1 MCLAGSLGGPVG
13 PLPPA
18 APCLAQRGP
27 GTCRRHGGR
36 RCSLRAMKRYEARQF
51 ESGPGEARSGG
62 TRPGEASRLFR
73 GGQGGVKRGGTS
85 GASEAESG
93 GAGQR
98 CPAGS
103 SRARGAS
110 TRCGQAR
117 SQCRASTAFG
127 AGRAESDGAGRAER
141 AGAESSGTEQRCPA
155 GSSRARGAGTR
166 HGRARGWRRAS
177 AALMEGGSNVEE
189 GTRRLRVKRSQ
200 WWSVKGDAR
209 VVRCGKIRRDVV

>member
-1 MCLAGSLGGPVG
+1 MCLADSLGGLVG

-98 CPAGS
+98 GPVGS

-110 TRCGQAR
+110 TRRGQAR
-117 SQCRASTAFG
+117 SRCRASTAFG
-127 AGRAESDGAGRAER
+127 VGRAESDGAGRAER
-141 AGAESSGTEQRCPA
+141 AGR
-155 GSSRARGAGTR
+155 SRAGRNSGVQRGAHELGGQALVMVER
-166 HGRARGWRRAS
+166 EAGGGRPQPSWRGGVMSRRV
-177 AALMEGGSNVEE
+177 L
-189 GTRRLRVKRSQ
+189 
-200 WWSVKGDAR
+200 GD
-209 VVRCGKIRRDVV
+209 